1 MWYKGNKSQVIIRML
16 NLRVNKKLFF
26 TVLKPL
32 IIKNRKHFFFNKT
45 NMQLKLA
52 SAEKEKT
59 PRNFRN
65 YQFYISLLV

>member
-16 NLRVNKKLFF
+16 NLRDNKKLFF

-32 IIKNRKHFFFNKT
+32 IIRTVNFFFNKS